1 MAIPGKSDH
10 DAGGMLI
17 TVCGFPSE
25 LSTLRGRIL
34 AEISRITAM
43 YPPGGVHQKA
53 RNCDEEDSVSR

>member
-17 TVCGFPSE
+17 TVCGFPPE
-25 LSTLRGRIL
+25 LPTLRERSL

-43 YPPGGVHQKA
+43 YPLGGVHQKA
-53 RNCDEEDSVSR
+53 RFCDEE